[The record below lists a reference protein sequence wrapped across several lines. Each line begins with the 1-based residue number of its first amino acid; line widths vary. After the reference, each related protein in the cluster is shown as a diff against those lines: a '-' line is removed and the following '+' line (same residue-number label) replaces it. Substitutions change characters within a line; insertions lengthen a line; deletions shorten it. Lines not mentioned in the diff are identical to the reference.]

1 MENPIRRYLED
12 AIAAEKSFETQLEGF
27 AKEASLPEV
36 QSMFQQH
43 AAETRTQYE
52 LLTSRLEA
60 LGGSTSTIKSF
71 LAHLF
76 NSAPKVAQ
84 AGHEKEE
91 RTTQDLMMAFA
102 VENAEVAMY
111 EALFV
116 AAETAG
122 DSETAALA
130 RRIQAQEQETADKVW
145 RVIAPAATQAYQ
157 AVRARDESESRAV
170 VRRYVED
177 AEAAERNFEDALAG
191 FGKSGEQ
198 TTSQSLFAM
207 MSDKA
212 RTQHE
217 RLQRRLESLGGTPST
232 SKSALAHLLAFTPLS
247 AQLGHDEAEKTTQH
261 LMITYSAAAAEM
273 AMYEA
278 LAAVATATG
287 DTETAALARELQ
299 SEEKEDH
306 RLAWEQLPQSARASS
321 QAVLSNA

>member
-1 MENPIRRYLED
+1 MENPIKRYLED
-12 AIAAEKSFETQLEGF
+12 AIAAEKSFETQLRGF
-27 AKEASLPEV
+27 AKEASFSEAMR
-36 QSMFQQH
+36 MFEQH
-43 AAETRTQYE
+43 AEETAVQYG

-60 LGGSTSTIKSF
+60 LGGSTSAIKSF

-76 NSAPKVAQ
+76 NSAPKIAQ
-84 AGHEKEE
+84 AGHADEE

-122 DSETAALA
+122 DDETAALA

-145 RVIAPAATQAYQ
+145 NVIAAAATQAFE
-157 AVRARDESESRAV
+157 AVRARDEEESRTV
-170 VRRYVED
+170 VRRYMED

-191 FGKSGEQ
+191 FGRAGEQ
-198 TTSQSLFAM
+198 GDVQSLFQM
-207 MSDKA
+207 MSSKA

-217 RLQRRLESLGGTPST
+217 RLERRLQTIGGTRSA

-247 AQLGHDEAEKTTQH
+247 AQLGHDPAEKNTQH
-261 LMITYSAAAAEM
+261 LMVVYAAAAAEM

-278 LAAVATATG
+278 LQAAAAAAG

-299 SEEKEDH
+299 AEEKEDH
-306 RLAWEQLPQSARASS
+306 RLAWAQLPQSARTSS
-321 QAVLSNA
+321 QAVLSNT

>member
-27 AKEASLPEV
+27 AKEASLPEA
-36 QSMFQQH
+36 QRMFQQH
-43 AAETRTQYE
+43 ASETRTQYE
-52 LLTSRLEA
+52 MLSSRLEI

-84 AGHEKEE
+84 TGHEQEE

-122 DSETAALA
+122 DTETAALA

-145 RVIAPAATQAYQ
+145 RVIAPSATQAYH
-157 AVRARDESESRAV
+157 AVKARDESASRTV

-191 FGKSGEQ
+191 FGKEGEQ
-198 TTSQSLFAM
+198 TRGQSLFAM
-207 MSDKA
+207 MSSKA

-217 RLQRRLESLGGTPST
+217 RLQRRLEGLGGSPST

-247 AQLGHDEAEKTTQH
+247 AQLGHDEAEKNTQH
-261 LMITYSAAAAEM
+261 LMITYAAAAAEM

-278 LAAVATATG
+278 LAAVAMAAG
-287 DTETAALARELQ
+287 DTETAPLGRELQ
-299 SEEKEDH
+299 AEEQEDH
-306 RLAWEQLPQSARASS
+306 RLAWERLLQSARASS

>member
-36 QSMFQQH
+36 QRMFQQH
-43 AAETRTQYE
+43 ARETRTQYE

-60 LGGSTSTIKSF
+60 LGGSTSSIKSF
-71 LAHLF
+71 FAHLF
-76 NSAPKVAQ
+76 NSAPKMAQ
-84 AGHEKEE
+84 AGHDDEE

-111 EALFV
+111 EALFI

-122 DSETAALA
+122 DNETATLA

-145 RVIAPAATQAYQ
+145 SVIASSARQAFQ
-157 AVRARDESESRAV
+157 AVRTRDQADSVAM
-170 VRRYVED
+170 VRRYLED
-177 AEAAERNFEDALAG
+177 SEAAERNFEDALAG
-191 FGKSGEQ
+191 FSKAGEQ
-198 TTSQSLFAM
+198 TRAQSLFAM
-207 MSDKA
+207 MSSKA

-217 RLQRRLESLGGTPST
+217 RLQRRLETLGGSPST
-232 SKSALAHLLAFTPLS
+232 SKSALAHLLAFTPLT
-247 AQLGHDEAEKTTQH
+247 AQLGHNEAEKNTQH

-278 LAAVATATG
+278 LSAVAEAAGDMETAT
-287 DTETAALARELQ
+287 LARELQ

-321 QAVLSNA
+321 QEVLSNA

>member
-1 MENPIRRYLED
+1 MDNPIRRYLED

-27 AKEASLPEV
+27 AKEAALPEV
-36 QSMFQQH
+36 QSMFEQH
-43 AAETRTQYE
+43 ATETRMQYE
-52 LLTSRLEA
+52 MLTSRLEA

-76 NSAPKVAQ
+76 NWAPKVAQ
-84 AGHEKEE
+84 AGHEAEE

-122 DSETAALA
+122 DTETAALA
-130 RRIQAQEQETADKVW
+130 RRIQEQERETADKVW
-145 RVIAPAATQAYQ
+145 RVIAPSATQAYQ
-157 AVRARDESESRAV
+157 AVRARDAAESQKA

-191 FGKSGEQ
+191 FSKTGEQ
-198 TTSQSLFAM
+198 GGAQSLFAM
-207 MSDKA
+207 MSSKA

-217 RLQRRLESLGGTPST
+217 RLQQRLQSLGGSPST

-247 AQLGHDEAEKTTQH
+247 AQLGHDEAEKDTQH
-261 LMITYSAAAAEM
+261 LMITYAAAAAEM

-278 LAAVATATG
+278 LGAVATAAG
-287 DTETAALARELQ
+287 DTETAALARKLQ
-299 SEEKEDH
+299 SEEQEDH
-306 RLAWEQLPQSARASS
+306 RLAWLQLPQSARASF